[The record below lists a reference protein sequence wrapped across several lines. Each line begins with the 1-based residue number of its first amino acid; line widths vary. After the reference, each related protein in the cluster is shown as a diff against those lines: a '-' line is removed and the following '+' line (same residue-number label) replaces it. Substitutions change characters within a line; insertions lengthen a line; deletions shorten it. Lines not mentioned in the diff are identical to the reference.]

1 MKNTA
6 LYGNNIWTPIFKE
19 KRTIGECQKAC
30 MYNSDCR
37 FWSYRKQDK
46 QCAIKTS
53 KGYAREGNNNQW
65 ESGASD
71 CNPRGGLEELSIV
84 YRLNLLNYGRP

>member
-6 LYGNNIWTPIFKE
+6 LYGNNIWTPMFKE
-19 KRTIGECQKAC
+19 KGTIGECQKAC
-30 MYNSDCR
+30 MYNADCK

-46 QCAIKTS
+46 KCAIKTS
-53 KGYAREGNNNQW
+53 KGNAMEGNDGQW

-71 CNPRGGLEELSIV
+71 CEPIELVFTVETPKPKTRMEITV
-84 YRLNLLNYGRP
+84 L